1 MEMLAAMRCFQPS
14 FVTFLIYL
22 FCCCLSLNSPSFL
35 VHFILFSPARSQIIK
50 LRFTLNF
57 PPTKQGVKLKKVPD
71 KYELFLRSTSS
82 YIPGQEPAV
91 QQQQRRPFD
100 RASTEPPR
108 MEAVDHLEEGLE
120 RMSDSE
126 GEMNSVM
133 FDLQH
138 GTSPM

>member
-1 MEMLAAMRCFQPS
+1 
-14 FVTFLIYL
+14 
-22 FCCCLSLNSPSFL
+22 
-35 VHFILFSPARSQIIK
+35 
-50 LRFTLNF
+50 
-57 PPTKQGVKLKKVPD
+57 
-71 KYELFLRSTSS
+71 
-82 YIPGQEPAV
+82 
-91 QQQQRRPFD
+91 
-100 RASTEPPR
+100 